1 MMKSYPTV
9 TVMNNNQMKKQMN
22 KINKFIKKQTIK
34 LIKINLQLIF
44 IIILIQEWVQMKK
57 KKIKMMKWKQDKAI
71 NKKNQKIK
79 KLLFKLVSIIHYYK
93 L

>member
-57 KKIKMMKWKQDKAI
+57 KKIKMMKWK
-71 NKKNQKIK
+71 
-79 KLLFKLVSIIHYYK
+79 
-93 L
+93 

>member
-44 IIILIQEWVQMKK
+44 IIILTPEWVQMK

-79 KLLFKLVSIIHYYK
+79 KLLFKMVSIYS
-93 L
+93 LL